1 MFAYFLAH
9 QAGKFVVHCVPGAC
23 RDDTSFDR
31 LADECHVADDVK
43 QLVPGA
49 FVVPH
54 QRLVLYVADVVGIH
68 VGHFQEVGKLVELLL
83 RNLLLVD
90 DDGIVQVAALDEV
103 GL

>member
-1 MFAYFLAH
+1 MLADFLAH
-9 QAGKFVVHCVPGAC
+9 QAGELVVHRVSGTC
-23 RDDTSFDR
+23 RDDASLDG
-31 LADECHVADDVK
+31 LSYECHVADDVK
-43 QLVPGA
+43 QFVSCTL
-49 FVVPH
+49 VVPH

-90 DDGIVQVAALDEV
+90 DDGIVQVSALDEV